1 MSNKQFIILLLSV
14 LFSYSVYAGDANQI
28 EYNGYTIHFNAYP
41 SDHLQ
46 PNIAKAIGVKRGQSH
61 AVVTVVV
68 NKKNETDKAP
78 QSVKARVKGNAF
90 NLTGMMRRMKL
101 RELEDKGAIY
111 YISDFGVRQGERL
124 TFALS
129 VKPDGESQEKEFKF
143 SKQF

>member
-1 MSNKQFIILLLSV
+1 MANNKQFIILVLSV
-14 LFSYSVYAGDANQI
+14 LFSYPVYAEETNKV

-46 PNIAKAIGVKRGQSH
+46 PNMAKAIGVKRDQSH

-68 NKKNETDKAP
+68 NKNKADKSP
-78 QSVKARVKGNAF
+78 ESVKASVKGNAF

-101 RELEDKGAIY
+101 RELKDKGAIY
-111 YISDFGVRQGERL
+111 YISDFDVRKGEHL